1 MQVDSRNPYNSIV
14 EELSLRIHRS
24 LSLRGLTVELS
35 ELMSEVI
42 EPPSREM
49 GDLGIALHKYAK
61 RLGLKPDQLAEETK
75 DFLNDLPG
83 LLSAKA
89 ISGYLNVT
97 YNPEYIAKVTIS
109 SVKNVEN
116 YGYVPSRKT
125 LKIVVEHT
133 SANPIHPLH
142 IGHGRNAL
150 LGDTLYRLLINRGH
164 LVQRRFYINDTGRQ
178 VALLAFGYKLIS
190 RKPPENA
197 KPDEWLG
204 KLYALTNLLI
214 ELRNIENTLS
224 KLRNEFKSRGLSELE
239 EEKYRELLKRAD
251 EIAASLG
258 RLWEEDKELFDEA
271 SKALMEYK
279 GDPEEEILKIM
290 SSYERGEEWA
300 KSLVREVVDRA
311 LAGIRET
318 LSKLGVEFDKWDYES
333 DLVWSGLVNEVVSKA
348 LSSPLYIK
356 YKGADALNVQRI
368 ASRQVLGK
376 LNIDVGGEIPPL
388 VIRRSD
394 GTLLYTTK
402 DIAYSIYKFADFNAD
417 LVINVIGA
425 EQKLPQAQLRL
436 ALLALGY
443 VREAENLV
451 TYIYEMVTVPGLK
464 MSSRRYQIITLD
476 WLLEELY
483 RKAKD
488 EVDKRRQDLSENDKA
503 KIAWTIAVAAMRFS
517 MASYDP
523 LKPLNFNLNK
533 VLDLSSSSAPY
544 ILYTHARAS
553 NILKKAGS
561 IEWDLIDYSYAKNE
575 TIKELAWLI
584 MKYPQIAAEAA
595 DKLSPEILGNYIIKI
610 ADYFN
615 KWYESERIVDEED
628 KSYRALKLA
637 IVLGVKKSLA
647 HGLKIFGVTPLDSI

>member
-1 MQVDSRNPYNSIV
+1 MDPRNPYSSIV

-24 LSLRGLTVELS
+24 LSQRGLTVELG
-35 ELMSEVI
+35 ELMSEVV

-61 RLGLKPDQLAEETK
+61 KLGLKPSQLAEETRG
-75 DFLNDLPG
+75 FLSDLPG
-83 LLSAKA
+83 LLRAEA
-89 ISGYLNVT
+89 VSGYLNVT
-97 YNPEYIAKVTIS
+97 YNAEYIAKVTIS
-109 SVKNVEN
+109 SVRNVEN
-116 YGYVPSRKT
+116 YGYVPSKKT
-125 LKIVVEHT
+125 LRVVIEHT

-150 LGDTLYRLLINRGH
+150 LGDTLYRLLANRGH

-178 VALLAFGYKLIS
+178 VALLAFGYKLIG
-190 RKPPENA
+190 RKPPESA

-204 KLYALTNLLI
+204 KLYALTNLLT
-214 ELRNIENTLS
+214 ELRNVKNALS
-224 KLRNEFKSRGLSELE
+224 KLKIESKSRELSESE
-239 EEKYRELLKRAD
+239 EERYRELLKRAD

-258 RLWEEDKELFDEA
+258 KLWEADKELFDEA
-271 SKALMEYK
+271 SKALMEHER
-279 GDPEEEILKIM
+279 DPEEEVLMIM

-311 LAGIRET
+311 LAGIRKT

-356 YKGADALNVQRI
+356 YKGADALDVRRI
-368 ASRQVLGK
+368 ASQQVLEK
-376 LNIDVGGEIPPL
+376 LDIDIGGEIPPL
-388 VIRRSD
+388 VIKRSD

-402 DIAYSIYKFADFNAD
+402 DIAYSIYKFVDSNAD

-425 EQKLPQAQLRL
+425 EQRLPQAQLKL

-443 VREAENLV
+443 VREAENLI

-464 MSSRRYQIITLD
+464 MSSRRYQIVTLD

-488 EVDKRRQDLSENDKA
+488 EVDKRRQDLSESDRA
-503 KIAWTIAVAAMRFS
+503 RIAWVIAVAAARFS

-523 LKPLNFNLNK
+523 LKPLNFNLNR
-533 VLDLSSSSAPY
+533 VLDLSGNSAPY

-553 NILKKAGS
+553 NILKKVGG
-561 IEWDLIDYSYAKNE
+561 IEWDLIDYSYARNE
-575 TIKELAWLI
+575 VIKELAWLV
-584 MKYPQIAAEAA
+584 MKYPQVVAEAA
-595 DKLSPEILGNYIIKI
+595 DKLSPEILGNYIVKM

-615 KWYESERIVDEED
+615 KWYESERIIDEED

-637 IVLGVKKSLA
+637 IVLGVKKSIA
-647 HGLKIFGVTPLDSI
+647 HGLTMFGVTPLDSI